1 MIRDYEEKDTTSVN
15 TLGQVLKDDFDVK
28 KRNSFEKVLVY
39 VLGGEIVGFIEY
51 MKMYEI
57 VEIEYIVVS
66 PEYRRRGIG
75 KSLIIDAISSE
86 DTLKAILEVKK
97 SNTGAIEFY
106 KKLGF
111 NSLRIIKNYYLRGED
126 AIAMEVVK

>member
-1 MIRDYEEKDTTSVN
+1 MIRDYEEKDKASVN
-15 TLGQVLKDDFDVK
+15 VLGQTLKDNFDVE
-28 KRNSFEKVLVY
+28 KRNSFENVLVY
-39 VLGGEIVGFIEY
+39 VLDGEIVGFVEY
-51 MKMYEI
+51 MKMYEV

-66 PEYRRRGIG
+66 PEYRRKGIG

-111 NSLRIIKNYYLRGED
+111 NSVRIIKNYYEASED

>member
-1 MIRDYEEKDTTSVN
+1 MIREYEPKDRVSIN
-15 TLGQVLKDDFDVK
+15 ALGQTLNDNFDVE
-28 KRNSFEKVLVY
+28 KRNSFENVLVY
-39 VLGGEIVGFIEY
+39 VLDGEIVGFVEY
-51 MKMYEI
+51 MKMYEV

-66 PEYRRRGIG
+66 PEYRRKGIG

-111 NSLRIIKNYYLRGED
+111 NSVRIIKNYYEASED